1 MIVFAYKEHGEVVNA
16 KFRGQGKRFWQSKDG
31 KQTFWNFDALLDPS
45 LRGENPARLVICE
58 GEMDALT
65 GIECGFPLTVSVP
78 SGAPSRPSE
87 GDIDPETDNK
97 FRFLWNCWDELK
109 DVREIV
115 VAVDNDEPG
124 KVLGNELVRRL
135 GVDRCYFV
143 ECPDD
148 CKDLNDV
155 LLRHGKSGVEQAIN
169 EAKPYPIKGLYRLAD
184 FPDLPR
190 PQTYSTGWR
199 WLDEYLRVWLGSLV
213 LVTGIPGHG
222 KTTFVSA
229 LVLNVALEND
239 WTVCFASFEL
249 VPAPFHR
256 DVIRQYLKRKPASEQ
271 NQRETVDADAWIN
284 ENVVFIAQ
292 SPKDEEQEFD
302 LDQILDLAAIAATRD
317 GIKVF
322 VLDPWN
328 EVEHRRARDESETD
342 YIGRAI
348 RALRR
353 FARRFGVIVIIV
365 AHPTKMGG
373 GSSQISK
380 PSLYDVSGSA
390 NWFNKCDARVVVW
403 RKDISSSEVEI
414 CVKKVRFREA
424 GKPGAVRLQFHEASG
439 RFSEMDTLEAA

>member
-1 MIVFAYKEHGEVVNA
+1 MNQLSYEERGMNQLSEKAATWFADRGIDPETAVNCGVYTTKHDSGGDVIVFAYKEHGEVVNA

-31 KQTFWNFDALLDPS
+31 KQTFWNFDTLLDPS

-87 GDIDPETDNK
+87 GDIDPETDSK

-271 NQRETVDADAWIN
+271 TSERRSTRTRGLTRTLFSSRKARRMKSKSSTLIKSLTWLQSRPPATASRCLSLIHGTKLSIGARETRVRPTTS
-284 ENVVFIAQ
+284 VGQ
-292 SPKDEEQEFD
+292 SG
-302 LDQILDLAAIAATRD
+302 LCAAS
-317 GIKVF
+317 
-322 VLDPWN
+322 P
-328 EVEHRRARDESETD
+328 
-342 YIGRAI
+342 
-348 RALRR
+348 
-353 FARRFGVIVIIV
+353 V
-365 AHPTKMGG
+365 A
-373 GSSQISK
+373 S
-380 PSLYDVSGSA
+380 V
-390 NWFNKCDARVVVW
+390 
-403 RKDISSSEVEI
+403 SSS
-414 CVKKVRFREA
+414 
-424 GKPGAVRLQFHEASG
+424 S
-439 RFSEMDTLEAA
+439 